1 MVDMAESSTSIDCL
15 GCGTVTRVKQRRL
28 VTEHVRIVSLWTAI
42 LLSCINIDEAVAKG
56 VVGTHIYMCKKCFG
70 AYERFLSDFDKL
82 NVSMLQ
88 AATVLKLVPDPDSL
102 TVLTLHTSLMSQPPV
117 MGWTCRRL
125 AHGTSQK
132 LLPAGN
138 DACALTLN

>member
-1 MVDMAESSTSIDCL
+1 MDMAESSTSIDCL
-15 GCGTVTRVKQRRL
+15 GCGTVTRVKQRHL

-88 AATVLKLVPDPDSL
+88 AATVLKLAPDPDS
-102 TVLTLHTSLMSQPPV
+102 TQTPSTSSANTRKRVHVGDADAASVAKRIKAPV
-117 MGWTCRRL
+117 VQLGSKISSTIV
-125 AHGTSQK
+125 S
-132 LLPAGN
+132 
-138 DACALTLN
+138 